1 MSKSKWFSSGAVY
14 FLAVCALL
22 YLPIILLIIFSF
34 NNATALVFP
43 LKGFTLKWYGQLF
56 ENRELLKALGN
67 SLMIGAGSSLLATV
81 FGSMGAIAIVRFKLP
96 GRAAFL
102 AVAALPLVIPYV
114 ILGVSMLILFNEVG
128 IPLSAFAAGLAHVVI
143 SIPYAMLI
151 VASRLVGFPD
161 NLEEAAMDL
170 GASYWGAL
178 LRVTIPICSPA
189 LLAAFLLCF
198 TISFDEYS
206 IASFLVG
213 TDATLPVYLYSQLR
227 FPTRLPM
234 VVALAAIL
242 MTVTMVVMLLSEW
255 LRRAGQTPA
264 RKA

>member
-1 MSKSKWFSSGAVY
+1 MSTRKFPSLGSIY
-14 FLAVCALL
+14 FLAIIALL

-43 LKGFTLKWYGQLF
+43 LKGFTLQWYGKLF
-56 ENRELLKALGN
+56 QNHELLKATGN
-67 SLMIGAGSSLLATV
+67 SLMIGVGSSLIATIL
-81 FGSMGAIAIVRFKLP
+81 GTMGAIAVVRFKLP
-96 GRAAFL
+96 GRGAFL

-114 ILGVSMLILFNEVG
+114 ILGVSLLILFNEIG
-128 IPLSAFAAGLAHVVI
+128 IPLSAFAAGLAHVII

-198 TISFDEYS
+198 TMSFDEFA

-234 VVALAAIL
+234 VVALAAML
-242 MTVTMVVMLLSEW
+242 MTITMTAMLVSEW

-264 RKA
+264 RKV

>member
-1 MSKSKWFSSGAVY
+1 MSKLKWPSPGSIY

-22 YLPIILLIIFSF
+22 YLPIFLLIIFSF

-43 LKGFTLKWYGQLF
+43 LKGFTLQWYGKLF
-56 ENRELLKALGN
+56 ENRELFKAVGN
-67 SLMIGAGSSLLATV
+67 SLMIGVGSSIAATML
-81 FGSMGAIAIVRFKLP
+81 GTMGAIAIVRFRLP
-96 GRAAFL
+96 GRGAFL

-114 ILGVSMLILFNEVG
+114 ILGVSLLILFSEVG
-128 IPLSAFAAGLAHVVI
+128 IPLSAFAAGLAHVII

-170 GASYWGAL
+170 GASYWEAL

-198 TISFDEYS
+198 TMSFDEYA

-242 MTVTMVVMLLSEW
+242 MTITMVVMLLSEW
-255 LRRAGQTPA
+255 LRRAGQISE

>member
-1 MSKSKWFSSGAVY
+1 MNKRKWPSPGSIY
-14 FLAVCALL
+14 FVAFCALL
-22 YLPIILLIIFSF
+22 YLPIILLTIFSF
-34 NNATALVFP
+34 NDSTTLVFP
-43 LKGFTLKWYGQLF
+43 LKGFTLRWYGQLF
-56 ENRELLKALGN
+56 ENSELLKAVGN
-67 SLMIGAGSSLLATV
+67 SLMIGFGSSLAATIL
-81 FGSMGAIAIVRFKLP
+81 GTMGAIAIVRFRLP
-96 GRAAFL
+96 GRSLFL
-102 AVAALPLVIPYV
+102 AVSALPLVIPYV
-114 ILGVSMLILFNEVG
+114 ILGVSLLILFHEVG
-128 IPLSAFAAGLAHVVI
+128 IPLSAFAAGLAHVII

-178 LRVTIPICSPA
+178 LRVTIPICAPA

-198 TISFDEYS
+198 TMSFDEYA

-213 TDATLPVYLYSQLR
+213 TDTTLPVYLYSQLR

-242 MTVTMVVMLLSEW
+242 MTVTMAVMLFSEW
-255 LRRAGQTPA
+255 LRRTGTSSA

>member
-1 MSKSKWFSSGAVY
+1 MSKSKWLSPGAIY

-22 YLPIILLIIFSF
+22 YLPIVLLIIFSF

-67 SLMIGAGSSLLATV
+67 SLMIGAGSSLLATI
-81 FGSMGAIAIVRFKLP
+81 FGTMGAIAIVRFKLP
-96 GRAAFL
+96 GRTAFL

-170 GASYWGAL
+170 
-178 LRVTIPICSPA
+178 V
-189 LLAAFLLCF
+189 
-198 TISFDEYS
+198 
-206 IASFLVG
+206 
-213 TDATLPVYLYSQLR
+213 
-227 FPTRLPM
+227 
-234 VVALAAIL
+234 
-242 MTVTMVVMLLSEW
+242 
-255 LRRAGQTPA
+255 
-264 RKA
+264 

>member
-1 MSKSKWFSSGAVY
+1 MSKSKWLSPGAIY

-22 YLPIILLIIFSF
+22 YLPIVLLIIFSF

-67 SLMIGAGSSLLATV
+67 SLMIGAGSSLLATI

-96 GRAAFL
+96 GRSAFL

>member
-1 MSKSKWFSSGAVY
+1 MRPPWFFLSGIT
-14 FLAVCALL
+14 FQ
-22 YLPIILLIIFSF
+22 
-34 NNATALVFP
+34 
-43 LKGFTLKWYGQLF
+43 WYDKLF
-56 ENRELLKALGN
+56 QNRELLKAVGN
-67 SLMIGAGSSLLATV
+67 SLLIG
-81 FGSMGAIAIVRFKLP
+81 FGSALTATILGTMGAIAVVRYKLP
-96 GRAAFL
+96 GRGIFL

-114 ILGVSMLILFNEVG
+114 ILGVSLLILFNEIG
-128 IPLSAFAAGLAHVVI
+128 IPLSAFAAGMAHVII

-198 TISFDEYS
+198 TMSFDEFA

-227 FPTRLPM
+227 FPTRLPT

-242 MTVTMVVMLLSEW
+242 MTVTIAVMLFNEW
-255 LRRAGQTPA
+255 LRRAGQNRT
-264 RKA
+264 

>member
-1 MSKSKWFSSGAVY
+1 MNKRKWPSPGSIY
-14 FLAVCALL
+14 FVAICALR
-22 YLPIILLIIFSF
+22 YLPIILLTIFSF
-34 NNATALVFP
+34 NDSTTLGFP
-43 LKGFTLKWYGQLF
+43 LKGFTLRWYGQLF
-56 ENRELLKALGN
+56 ENSELLKAVGN
-67 SLMIGAGSSLLATV
+67 SLMIGFGSSLAATIL
-81 FGSMGAIAIVRFKLP
+81 GTMGAIAIVRFRLP
-96 GRAAFL
+96 GRSLFL
-102 AVAALPLVIPYV
+102 AVSALPLVIPYV
-114 ILGVSMLILFNEVG
+114 ILGVSLLILFHEIG
-128 IPLSAFAAGLAHVVI
+128 IPLSAFAAGLAHVII

-178 LRVTIPICSPA
+178 LRVTIPICAPA

-198 TISFDEYS
+198 TMSFDEYA

-213 TDATLPVYLYSQLR
+213 TETTLPVYLYSQLR

-242 MTVTMVVMLLSEW
+242 MTVTMTVMLFSEW
-255 LRRAGQTPA
+255 LRRTGTSSA

>member
-1 MSKSKWFSSGAVY
+1 MDKTKWPSPGSIYYV
-14 FLAVCALL
+14 AVCVLL
-22 YLPIILLIIFSF
+22 YLPILLLAFFSF
-34 NNATALVFP
+34 NDSTTLVFP
-43 LKGFTLKWYGQLF
+43 LKGFTLRWYGQLF
-56 ENRELLKALGN
+56 DNSELLKAVGN
-67 SLMIGAGSSLLATV
+67 SLMIGFGSSVAATIL
-81 FGSMGAIAIVRFKLP
+81 GTMGAIAIVRFRLP
-96 GRAAFL
+96 GRGLFL
-102 AVAALPLVIPYV
+102 AVSAMPLVIPYV
-114 ILGVSMLILFNEVG
+114 ILGVSLLILFHEIG
-128 IPLSAFAAGLAHVVI
+128 IPLSAFAAGLAHVII

-178 LRVTIPICSPA
+178 LRVTIPICAPA

-198 TISFDEYS
+198 TMSFDEYA

-213 TDATLPVYLYSQLR
+213 TDTTLPVYLYSQLR

-242 MTVTMVVMLLSEW
+242 MTITMAVMLFSEW
-255 LRRAGQTPA
+255 LRRAGQSNA

>member
-1 MSKSKWFSSGAVY
+1 MRKCNLPSFGSIY
-14 FLAVCALL
+14 FLVVCAVL
-22 YLPIILLIIFSF
+22 YLPILLLIIFSF

-43 LKGFTLKWYGQLF
+43 LKGFTLKWYGTLF
-56 ENRELLKALGN
+56 ENRELLKAVGN
-67 SLMIGAGSSLLATV
+67 SLMIGFGSSLVATIL
-81 FGSMGAIAIVRFKLP
+81 GTMGAIAIVRFKLP
-96 GRAAFL
+96 GRSIFL
-102 AVAALPLVIPYV
+102 AVAALPLVIPYI
-114 ILGVSMLILFNEVG
+114 ILGVSLLILFNEIG
-128 IPLSAFAAGLAHVVI
+128 IRLSAFSAGLAHVVI

-198 TISFDEYS
+198 TISFDEYA

-242 MTVTMVVMLLSEW
+242 MTVTMAVMLFSEW
-255 LRRAGQTPA
+255 LRRVGQTPA
-264 RKA
+264 QKV

>member
-1 MSKSKWFSSGAVY
+1 MSKLKWLSPGALY
-14 FLAVCALL
+14 FLAVCVLL

-34 NNATALVFP
+34 NNSTALVFP
-43 LKGFTLKWYGQLF
+43 LKGFTLQWYGQLF
-56 ENRELLKALGN
+56 KNRELLKAVGN
-67 SLMIGAGSSLLATV
+67 SLMIGAGSSLVATIL
-81 FGSMGAIAIVRFKLP
+81 GTMGAFAIVRFRLP
-96 GRAAFL
+96 GRGVFL

-114 ILGVSMLILFNEVG
+114 ILGVSLLIFFNEVG
-128 IPLSAFAAGLAHVVI
+128 IPLSAFAAGLAHVII

-170 GASYWGAL
+170 GASYWEAL

-189 LLAAFLLCF
+189 LMAAFLLCF
-198 TISFDEYS
+198 TMSFDEYA

>member
-1 MSKSKWFSSGAVY
+1 MSTRKLPSLGSIY
-14 FLAVCALL
+14 FLVIIVLL
-22 YLPIILLIIFSF
+22 YLPILILIIFSF
-34 NNATALVFP
+34 NNATAMVFP
-43 LKGFTLKWYGQLF
+43 FKGFTLQWYEKLF
-56 ENRELLKALGN
+56 QNSELFKAVGN
-67 SLMIGAGSSLLATV
+67 SLIIGFGSSLVATML
-81 FGSMGAIAIVRFKLP
+81 GTMGAIAVVRYKLP
-96 GRAAFL
+96 GRGVFL

-114 ILGVSMLILFNEVG
+114 ILGVSLLILFNEIG
-128 IPLSAFAAGLAHVVI
+128 IPLSAFAAGLAHVII

-151 VASRLVGFPD
+151 VAARLVGFPD

-170 GASYWGAL
+170 GATYWGAL
-178 LRVTIPICSPA
+178 LRVTIPICAPA

-198 TISFDEYS
+198 TMSFDEFA

-227 FPTRLPM
+227 FPTRLPT

-242 MTVTMVVMLLSEW
+242 MTITITVMLFNEW

-264 RKA
+264 QKV

>member
-1 MSKSKWFSSGAVY
+1 MNTRRLPSLGSIY
-14 FLAVCALL
+14 FLVIIILL
-22 YLPIILLIIFSF
+22 YLPIALLIIFSF
-34 NNATALVFP
+34 NNATAMVFP
-43 LKGFTLKWYGQLF
+43 FKGFTLQWYDKLF
-56 ENRELLKALGN
+56 QNRALLKAVGN
-67 SLMIGAGSSLLATV
+67 SLMIGFGSSLLATIL
-81 FGSMGAIAIVRFKLP
+81 GTMGAIAVVRYKLP
-96 GRAAFL
+96 GRGIFL

-114 ILGVSMLILFNEVG
+114 ILGVSLLILFNEIG
-128 IPLSAFAAGLAHVVI
+128 LPLSAFAAGVAHVII

-198 TISFDEYS
+198 TMSFDEFA

-227 FPTRLPM
+227 FPTRLPT

-242 MTVTMVVMLLSEW
+242 MTVTIAVMLFNEW
-255 LRRAGQTPA
+255 IRHAGQNRA
-264 RKA
+264 